1 MDVLLWYSIDLEEDK
16 MNIWPF
22 GKHKEEVRAD
32 TNVQTGDVVESSVL
46 LSALLGESVVTKKKA
61 LEIPTVQSCINL
73 IAGTISS
80 LPVKL
85 YRENEDGSV
94 EEVKG
99 DRRQFLLNHET
110 GDTLTATQFWRAIL
124 EDYFVGKG
132 GYAFINWTGLSIWS
146 LHYVEES
153 EISFLHNSDPI
164 FKEYDI
170 MVRGQRYRPYQFFKI
185 LRKSKNGRD
194 SVSIMEENPL
204 LIDVC
209 YNSLLYEENLVRKG
223 GNKKGF
229 LQSANTLTKDAMD
242 SLKEAFRRQ
251 YSNGE
256 ENVIVLNKGIEFK
269 ESSNTSVEMQLNE
282 NKESNAIEICKLFG
296 VPVGLI
302 KGNATDKDIDN
313 FIRTCTII
321 MNDIECSMDRD
332 LLLESEKG
340 RFYWAFDTKELT
352 RGNIKERYEAY
363 KIGLEKNFLQI
374 DEVREKE
381 DMEPLGFE
389 WITLGLDQ
397 VLYNPKTGQ
406 IYTPNTN
413 ALQDMNS
420 MHASFAGAVGENR
433 AFTGQN
439 LIITGPPGSG
449 KTTWVHEQMQQG
461 EIVLDLDAIKCALL
475 GNDDFHGQATELVPM
490 LTVVRDAVYR
500 AVAEKKNSGR
510 CYIITTQTDQAV
522 LRQWQV
528 YLNAELKVMDTPK
541 EICIQRVNDDPA
553 RPNKQVFL
561 ELIEKWFDNWKGGEG
576 V

>member
-1 MDVLLWYSIDLEEDK
+1 

-22 GKHKEEVRAD
+22 GKRKEEVRAD
-32 TNVQTGDVVESSVL
+32 TNAQTGEVVESDVL
-46 LSALLGESVVTKKKA
+46 LSALLGKSIVTKKKA

-73 IAGTISS
+73 VAGTISS
-80 LPVKL
+80 LPIKL
-85 YRENEDGSV
+85 YCENDDGSV
-94 EEVKG
+94 EEIKG
-99 DRRQFLLNHET
+99 DRRSFLLNKET
-110 GDTLTATQFWRAIL
+110 GDTLTATQFWRAML

-132 GYAFINWTGLSIWS
+132 GYAYVNWVGLDIWS
-146 LHYVEES
+146 LHYVEE
-153 EISFLHNSDPI
+153 EQISFMYNNDPI
-164 FKEYDI
+164 FKDYDI
-170 MVRGQRYRPYQFFKI
+170 MVLGQRYRPYQFFKI

-229 LQSANTLTKDAMD
+229 LQSGNTLTKEAMD

-340 RFYWAFDTKELT
+340 HFYWAFDTKELT

-363 KIGLEKNFLQI
+363 RIGLEKNFLQI
-374 DEVREKE
+374 DEVRELE

-397 VLYNPKTGQ
+397 VLYNPRTGK

-420 MHASFAGAVGENR
+420 MHASLAGKAGENR
-433 AFTGQN
+433 AFAGQN

-475 GNDDFHGQATELVPM
+475 GNNDFHGQAVELIPM

-500 AVAEKKNSGR
+500 AIAEKKNSGR

-522 LRQWQV
+522 LKQWQV

-541 EICIQRVNDDPA
+541 EICIQRVNDDPT

-561 ELIEKWFDNWKGGEG
+561 DLIEKWFDSWKGGEG

>member
-1 MDVLLWYSIDLEEDK
+1 

-22 GKHKEEVRAD
+22 GKRKEEVRAD
-32 TNVQTGDVVESSVL
+32 TNTQTGEIVESDAL
-46 LSALLGESVVTKKKA
+46 LSALLGKSVVTKKKA

-80 LPVKL
+80 LPIRL
-85 YRENEDGSV
+85 YRENENGSV
-94 EEVKG
+94 EEIKG
-99 DRRQFLLNHET
+99 DRRSFLLNKDT
-110 GDTLTATQFWRAIL
+110 GDALTATQFWRAIL

-132 GYAFINWTGLSIWS
+132 GYAFINWAGLGIWS

-170 MVRGQRYRPYQFFKI
+170 MVRGERYRPYQFFKI

-209 YNSLLYEENLVRKG
+209 YNSLLYEENLVKKG

-229 LQSANTLTKDAMD
+229 LKSAKTLSKESMDA
-242 SLKEAFRRQ
+242 LKEAFRKQ

-256 ENVIVLNKGIEFK
+256 ENVIVLNNGIEFQ

-340 RFYWAFDTKELT
+340 HFYWAFDTKELT
-352 RGNIKERYEAY
+352 RGNIRERYEAY

-374 DEVREKE
+374 
-381 DMEPLGFE
+381 
-389 WITLGLDQ
+389 
-397 VLYNPKTGQ
+397 
-406 IYTPNTN
+406 TN
-413 ALQDMNS
+413 L
-420 MHASFAGAVGENR
+420 
-433 AFTGQN
+433 
-439 LIITGPPGSG
+439 
-449 KTTWVHEQMQQG
+449 
-461 EIVLDLDAIKCALL
+461 
-475 GNDDFHGQATELVPM
+475 
-490 LTVVRDAVYR
+490 
-500 AVAEKKNSGR
+500 
-510 CYIITTQTDQAV
+510 
-522 LRQWQV
+522 
-528 YLNAELKVMDTPK
+528 
-541 EICIQRVNDDPA
+541 
-553 RPNKQVFL
+553 
-561 ELIEKWFDNWKGGEG
+561 
-576 V
+576 